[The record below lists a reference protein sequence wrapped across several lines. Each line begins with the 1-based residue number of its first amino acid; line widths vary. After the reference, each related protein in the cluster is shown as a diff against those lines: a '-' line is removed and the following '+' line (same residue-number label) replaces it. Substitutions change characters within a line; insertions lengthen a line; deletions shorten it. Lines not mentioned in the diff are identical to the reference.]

1 MTTDDKIKNKKQQL
15 DLIQE
20 TTKISTVSSV
30 NLMNLNMLRVKRHYF
45 YNRVESQI
53 KPNLHTLLLVK
64 LSKNKQQQLDN
75 KEVKNSKLLKDM
87 ENKQL
92 SLPIKRVFN
101 TT

>member
-45 YNRVESQI
+45 YNRVES
-53 KPNLHTLLLVK
+53 
-64 LSKNKQQQLDN
+64 
-75 KEVKNSKLLKDM
+75 
-87 ENKQL
+87 
-92 SLPIKRVFN
+92 
-101 TT
+101 